1 VTDAAEEIQP
11 VNLSYYPG
19 PVALAAHRSKAQVK
33 LAWGPLGTAK
43 TTWLCWRAKAI
54 CERAAKAGYSAR
66 LIYIRDTYRNLIDS
80 TYATWKE
87 WFTPDSALGYVSQSD
102 PIDFKLNVGKRYH
115 DIEFRYGQTEQDAS
129 KFLSTEYDGIML
141 EEIAPWKRAVGQGGR
156 ELFGDGDV
164 SLI

>member
-1 VTDAAEEIQP
+1 V
-11 VNLSYYPG
+11 SYYPG